1 MLTENVDDPQ
11 AIADAVVK
19 LYQYVQAW
27 KNSSELG
34 GRVSRISMNKKVL

>member
-1 MLTENVDDPQ
+1 MLTENVDEPH

-27 KNSSELG
+27 KNANELR
-34 GRVSRISMNKKVL
+34 GRVCRMSMNKKVL